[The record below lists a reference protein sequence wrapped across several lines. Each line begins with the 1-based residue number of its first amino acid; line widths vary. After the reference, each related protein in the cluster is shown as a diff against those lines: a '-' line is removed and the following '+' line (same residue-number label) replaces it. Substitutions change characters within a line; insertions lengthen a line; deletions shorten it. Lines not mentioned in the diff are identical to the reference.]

1 MRPTRPDDQR
11 QPQYHQLTPEA
22 KSRLGRAAAKN
33 QPRRRRRFRPL
44 HTLLIAPLQRLF
56 VLTVRTM
63 WQVARPWLVPL
74 LLLAGG
80 ARLLLW
86 YVQHHH

>member
-1 MRPTRPDDQR
+1 MGTTRPGDPR
-11 QPQYHQLTPEA
+11 QPHQHQLTPEA
-22 KSRLGRAAAKN
+22 KSRLRREAALN
-33 QPRRRRRFRPL
+33 QPERRRRFRPL
-44 HTLLIAPLQRLF
+44 HLLLIAPLRGLF

-63 WQVARPWLVPL
+63 LQVARPWLVPL